1 MSETPQQP
9 HVPVPGSERA
19 PLPGARPVRP
29 ADPNEHI
36 EVSIYLRAP
45 QSGISGGQA
54 PPPGTRMTREE
65 YAAAYGAD
73 PQAMEKIEAFAR
85 QHHLAVVESDP
96 VRRRVVLAGAVSAMH
111 AAFGVELYHYEH
123 PGGSYRGRTG
133 PVLLPADLVPLVDA
147 VVGLDNRPQ
156 TRTHFRPAAGPG
168 TQSYTPPQI
177 ASLYDFPTQGDG
189 QGQCIALIELGGGYR
204 PADLQIYFG
213 HLGLP
218 VPTVT
223 SVSVDGGTNDPTNPQ
238 GADGEVAL
246 DIELAGGVAPGAQ
259 IAVYFAPNTDRGF
272 LDAITQATHDTQH
285 NPSVISIS
293 WGGPESSWTAQA
305 MQTMDQA
312 FQAAGA
318 LGITVCCAA
327 GDNGAGDGVNDGLA
341 HVDFPASSPN
351 ALACGG
357 TRLDSA
363 NGIVLNEIVW
373 NESTGG
379 ATGGGISDVFD
390 LPTWQAG
397 ANVPPSINPDGRV
410 GRGVPDVAA
419 NADPQ
424 TGYQVL
430 VDGQSMVFGGTSA
443 VAPLWAGLLAL
454 INQQLGQAA
463 GYLNPVL
470 YQQVAGTS
478 ALRDVTIGNNG
489 GYKAGPGWDACTGL
503 GAADGANLLAGLRA
517 LGR

>member
-1 MSETPQQP
+1 MSETPPQP

-29 ADPNEHI
+29 VDPNERI
-36 EVSIYLRAP
+36 EVSVYLRAP
-45 QSGISGGQA
+45 QRGTT

-65 YAAAYGAD
+65 YAATYGAER
-73 PQAMEKIEAFAR
+73 QTLERIEAFAQ
-85 QHHLAVVESDP
+85 QHGLTVVESDP
-96 VRRRVVLAGAVSAMH
+96 VRRRVVLAGPVSAMRI
-111 AAFGVELYHYEH
+111 AFGVELHHYEH

-133 PVLLPADLVPLVDA
+133 PVLLPADLVPLVEA
-147 VVGLDNRPQ
+147 VVGLDDRPQ
-156 TRTHFRPAAGPG
+156 TRTHFRPAQGPT
-168 TQSYTPPQI
+168 TQSYTPLQI
-177 ASLYDFPTQGDG
+177 ASLYNFPTQGNG
-189 QGQCIALIELGGGYR
+189 QGQCIALIELGGGFR
-204 PADLQIYFG
+204 TSDVHTYFEQ
-213 HLGLP
+213 LGLP
-218 VPTVT
+218 VPMVT
-223 SVSVDGGTNDPTNPQ
+223 SVSVDGGANDPTNPQ

-246 DIELAGGVAPGAQ
+246 DIEIAGGIAPGAQ

-285 NPSVISIS
+285 NPSIISIS

-305 MQTMDQA
+305 MQAMDQA
-312 FQAAGA
+312 FQAAGV

-327 GDNGAGDGVNDGLA
+327 GDNGSSDGVNDGLA
-341 HVDFPASSPN
+341 HVDFPASSPH

-373 NESTGG
+373 HEPAGG

-397 ANVPPSINPDGRV
+397 ANVPPSINPNGRV

-430 VDGQSMVFGGTSA
+430 VDGQSMVIGGTSA

-454 INQQLGQAA
+454 INQQLGRSA
-463 GYLNPVL
+463 GYLNPAL
-470 YQQVAGTS
+470 YQQLVGGNAF
-478 ALRDVTIGNNG
+478 RDVIVGNNG
-489 GYKAGPGWDACTGL
+489 GYKAGSGWDACTGL
-503 GAADGANLLAGLRA
+503 GAADGTQLLAGLRA
-517 LGR
+517 SGR